1 MVLWP
6 WHPLTCVRRA
16 ALTRRDRIGTGEG
29 WGPRPPLWLVRV
41 SVVLCVCVCVHPF
54 RPDDVYRCVG
64 LQGLAGALRAVR
76 GGGRGAAAGDS
87 PVRREVTLA

>member
-1 MVLWP
+1 MGS
-6 WHPLTCVRRA
+6 A
-16 ALTRRDRIGTGEG
+16 AA
-29 WGPRPPLWLVRV
+29 LWLVRV
-41 SVVLCVCVCVHPF
+41 SVVLCVCVCVLPF
-54 RPDDVYRCVG
+54 RPDDGYRCVG

>member
-1 MVLWP
+1 MWV
-6 WHPLTCVRRA
+6 
-16 ALTRRDRIGTGEG
+16 
-29 WGPRPPLWLVRV
+29 VRV

-54 RPDDVYRCVG
+54 PPDDVYRCVG

-76 GGGRGAAAGDS
+76 DGGRGAAVGDS

>member
-1 MVLWP
+1 M
-6 WHPLTCVRRA
+6 
-16 ALTRRDRIGTGEG
+16 TRRDRIGTGEG

-41 SVVLCVCVCVHPF
+41 SVVLCVCVCVLPF

>member
-1 MVLWP
+1 MP
-6 WHPLTCVRRA
+6 
-16 ALTRRDRIGTGEG
+16 ALNAPGASLR
-29 WGPRPPLWLVRV
+29 W
-41 SVVLCVCVCVHPF
+41 
-54 RPDDVYRCVG
+54 CVG